1 MMRRTRWQTLALL
14 AVATAFVVALLLRVL
29 ASRGFT
35 PPPVPLLVAA
45 VLLVIAGV
53 VLSMGWAVRQYQR
66 GKRPLLDPERAART
80 AVLAKASAI
89 TGALLT
95 GWYGGQI
102 LVVIGDLG
110 IASQR
115 DRAIAAAVAAVCSI
129 VLAGVGLVVEW
140 FCSIPP
146 PGDDAAHPSSEVPDP
161 AQG

>member
-1 MMRRTRWQTLALL
+1 MMHRTRWQTLALL
-14 AVATAFVVALLLRVL
+14 AVATALVVALLLRVL
-29 ASRGFT
+29 ASRGFA

-66 GKRPLLDPERAART
+66 GKRPTLDPDRAART
-80 AVLAKASAI
+80 AILAKASAI

-102 LVVIGDLG
+102 LVVAGDLD

-115 DRAIAAAVAAVCSI
+115 ERAVAAAVAAVCSLI
-129 VLAGVGLVVEW
+129 LAAVGLVVEW
-140 FCSIPP
+140 FCSVPP
-146 PGDDAAHPSSEVPDP
+146 PSDDAVHPTSEVPDP